1 MKEFTMDVTIQGT
14 NVKVTGDIEAYARK
28 KLDRLDRYL
37 PRIREVRVELSQ
49 ENTRRG
55 EDLVS
60 AQITVRHARG
70 AILRAEEKVGGDV
83 KKAIDKAVDKMY
95 RRIQRFKGKRSRKGK
110 ERFTATLEELSMAE
124 DIPDVEEYVD
134 EYGDLALEYFETQV
148 EGEEDYAIPIA
159 RRKDVQ
165 LTPMTEIEAIEQ
177 MELLGHSFFM
187 FFNASTQTIN
197 VLYRRTH
204 GGYGLL
210 VPAIP

>member
-14 NVKVTGDIEAYARK
+14 NVKVTSDIEAYARK

-37 PRIREVRVELSQ
+37 PRIQEVRVELSH

-70 AILRAEEKVGGDV
+70 AILRAEEKVGGDI
-83 KKAIDKAVDKMY
+83 KKAIDNAVDKMY

-134 EYGDLALEYFETQV
+134 EYVDGSAERV
-148 EGEEDYAIPIA
+148 EAGIAEDYAVPSA
-159 RRKDVQ
+159 RRKDID

-177 MELLGHSFFM
+177 MELLGHNFFM
-187 FFNASTQTIN
+187 FFNADTQTIN
-197 VLYRRTH
+197 VLYKRSV

-210 VPAIP
+210 APVIV